1 MARITTRFPVERVN
15 RGVDEIVLTDSWRDR
30 LEAIAGDRKRV
41 IVWAA
46 AVGAMLLL
54 SLGVARAS
62 APEPAVAPPATAESA
77 VSTPPA
83 PEMFVH
89 VAGAVSKPGLY
100 RFPAGL
106 RVADAID
113 AAGGPLPR
121 ADVDALNLAD
131 LLVDGMKVEVPMR
144 GRPAATAPEA
154 SPSPQL
160 IDLNAADAIALETVP
175 GIGPVTAAAIIRHR
189 DEIGRF
195 ETVEQLLDVSGIGPA
210 TLEALRPYVT
220 V

>member
-1 MARITTRFPVERVN
+1 MTAVTTHFPVVRVN
-15 RGVDEIVLTDSWRDR
+15 RVVDEIVLNDSWRDR

-54 SLGVARAS
+54 SLGVARAG
-62 APEPAVAPPATAESA
+62 APEPVVAPPATAESA
-77 VSTPPA
+77 VSTPPVV
-83 PEMFVH
+83 EMFVH
-89 VAGAVSKPGLY
+89 VAGAVAKPGLY
-100 RFPAGL
+100 RFPPGL
-106 RVADAID
+106 RVADAIE

-131 LLVDGMKVEVPMR
+131 LLADGMKIEVPLR
-144 GRPAATAPEA
+144 GRSLASSPAA
-154 SPSPQL
+154 SPSPAL
-160 IDLNAADAIALETVP
+160 IDLNAADVTALETVP
-175 GIGPVTAAAIIRHR
+175 GIGPVTAAAIVRHR

-195 ETVEQLLDVSGIGPA
+195 ESVEQLLDVSGIGPA